1 MHGLNPDKTN
11 QTGAKA
17 PTLNQRNRAMDMIN
31 NEATKLQK
39 DALVRVFERHVRDS
53 DHGDFKNLG
62 FIDWVERDVH
72 LAFSDCIM
80 AMVPNMT
87 LGIETDGHTH
97 S

>member
-1 MHGLNPDKTN
+1 M
-11 QTGAKA
+11 GAKA
-17 PTLNQRNRAMDMIN
+17 PTLNQEGITMDMIN

-72 LAFSDCIM
+72 PAFSDCIM
-80 AMVPNMT
+80 VAVPNMM
-87 LGIETDGHTH
+87 LGIEPDGYTH

>member
-1 MHGLNPDKTN
+1 MGEQSPK
-11 QTGAKA
+11 
-17 PTLNQRNRAMDMIN
+17 LNQKVRAMDIIN
-31 NEATKLQK
+31 NEATKPQVE
-39 DALVRVFERHVRDS
+39 ALVRVFVRHVRDS

-62 FIDWVERDVH
+62 FVDWVVKDVH

>member
-1 MHGLNPDKTN
+1 M
-11 QTGAKA
+11 GAAA
-17 PTLNQRNRAMDMIN
+17 PTLNQEGITMDMIN

-72 LAFSDCIM
+72 PSFSDCIM
-80 AMVPNMT
+80 VAVPNMM
-87 LGIETDGHTH
+87 LGIEPDGYTH

>member
-1 MHGLNPDKTN
+1 MGE
-11 QTGAKA
+11 QS
-17 PTLNQRNRAMDMIN
+17 PTLNQEDMNMDMIN

-72 LAFSDCIM
+72 PAFSDCIM
-80 AMVPNMT
+80 AAVPNMI
-87 LGIETDGHTH
+87 LGIEPDGYTH

>member
-1 MHGLNPDKTN
+1 MGE
-11 QTGAKA
+11 QS
-17 PTLNQRNRAMDMIN
+17 PTLNQKVRAMDIIN
-31 NEATKLQK
+31 NEATKPQVE
-39 DALVRVFERHVRDS
+39 ALVRVFVRHVLDS

-62 FIDWVERDVH
+62 FVDWVEKDVH

>member
-1 MHGLNPDKTN
+1 M
-11 QTGAKA
+11 GAAA
-17 PTLNQRNRAMDMIN
+17 PTLNQEGITMDMIN

-72 LAFSDCIM
+72 PAFSDCIM
-80 AMVPNMT
+80 VAVPNMM
-87 LGIETDGHTH
+87 LGIEPDGYTH

>member
-1 MHGLNPDKTN
+1 MGE
-11 QTGAKA
+11 QS
-17 PTLNQRNRAMDMIN
+17 PTLNQKVRAMDIIN
-31 NEATKLQK
+31 NEATKPQVE
-39 DALVRVFERHVRDS
+39 ALVRVFVRHVLDS

-62 FIDWVERDVH
+62 FVDWVEKDVH
-72 LAFSDCIM
+72 LTFGDCIM

>member
-1 MHGLNPDKTN
+1 MGE
-11 QTGAKA
+11 QS
-17 PTLNQRNRAMDMIN
+17 PTLNQEDMNMDMIN

-72 LAFSDCIM
+72 PAFSDCIM
-80 AMVPNMT
+80 VAVPNMM
-87 LGIETDGHTH
+87 LGIEPDGYTH

>member
-1 MHGLNPDKTN
+1 M
-11 QTGAKA
+11 GAKA
-17 PTLNQRNRAMDMIN
+17 PTLNQKEITMDMIN

-39 DALVRVFERHVRDS
+39 DALVREFERHVRDS

-72 LAFSDCIM
+72 PAFSDCIM
-80 AMVPNMT
+80 VAVPNMM
-87 LGIETDGHTH
+87 LGIEPDGYTH

>member
-1 MHGLNPDKTN
+1 M
-11 QTGAKA
+11 GAAA
-17 PTLNQRNRAMDMIN
+17 PTLNQEGITMDMIN

-72 LAFSDCIM
+72 PAFSDCIM
-80 AMVPNMT
+80 VAVPNMI
-87 LGIETDGHTH
+87 LGIEPDGYTH